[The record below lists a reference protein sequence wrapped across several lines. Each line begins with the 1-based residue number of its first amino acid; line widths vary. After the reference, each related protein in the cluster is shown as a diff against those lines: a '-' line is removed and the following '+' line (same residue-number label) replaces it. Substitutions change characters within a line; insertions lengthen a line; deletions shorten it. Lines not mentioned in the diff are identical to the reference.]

1 MICSILRSPVLRSL
15 QYMATFHAKSGDIY
29 VGGVCVND
37 VSDKV
42 LTVYVLECHKV
53 LRPQSNSFLLVTPIY
68 NP

>member
-1 MICSILRSPVLRSL
+1 MLRSL

-29 VGGVCVND
+29 VGVVCVCVND

-42 LTVYVLECHKV
+42 LTVFVVERPKV